1 MATKKEN
8 SFLKN
13 HRDDITDPAEALLY
27 TGIPKEPIT
36 EPRPEPEEQPVA
48 PKMDLMAGIVKKK
61 PKAKAYTFY
70 LDDEV
75 VAALEKV
82 AKQHKT
88 NKSKALNTMLRNAL
102 LK

>member
-1 MATKKEN
+1 MA
-8 SFLKN
+8 KN
-13 HRDDITDPAEALLY
+13 RFRHTDDDEMALL
-27 TGIPKEPIT
+27 TAGIQEPVI
-36 EPRPEPEEQPVA
+36 EPQSEPEEPPVA

>member
-1 MATKKEN
+1 MSRENRFKKSHPVDMSN
-8 SFLKN
+8 
-13 HRDDITDPAEALLY
+13 PGEAL
-27 TGIPKEPIT
+27 TTAGIQEPVT
-36 EPRPEPEEQPVA
+36 EPQPEPEEQPVA
-48 PKMDLMAGIVKKK
+48 PTVDLMAGIVKKK